1 MINNDALVNVIMKM
15 DAFTMKKGKDLT
27 LKRELVDGINAFVG
41 TDDLETIYINTV
53 EQVNIPDVFVMPLY
67 DRNFNMFAMD
77 PDITTCCPYGYTIE
91 IHQRCFDKYTA
102 EELVAIIIHHI
113 LQNVQSDVA
122 KSRFMGAYAEASR
135 MLKDTDLVDAFDDV
149 SHSEVT
155 YMAFLDICMRPF
167 NVPVQGETVIGTD
180 DVMKSVGLADAFDS
194 ALIKMDSSM
203 GLKVDVDKV
212 VAKQL
217 EQDTKTLKTIFQACT
232 NNDIYHYFSV
242 VKNGM
247 PLLTIQNIMQADKT
261 GAVLGFEAK
270 PIKRHPKGKHEN
282 KAAMIESAL
291 LESFLNPK
299 DEIELQYQIDKII
312 TDMRYME
319 HADERAALLFR
330 TRTLTMKIT
339 KTRGKIMKK
348 LEKNPNDANL
358 KHKVEYLDTALDKLE
373 MMRQKIVNTEI
384 KPHQIGLVVKYPTGY
399 NY

>member
-1 MINNDALVNVIMKM
+1 
-15 DAFTMKKGKDLT
+15 
-27 LKRELVDGINAFVG
+27 
-41 TDDLETIYINTV
+41 
-53 EQVNIPDVFVMPLY
+53 
-67 DRNFNMFAMD
+67 MFAMD

-135 MLKDTDLVDAFDDV
+135 TFKDTDLVDAFDDV

-167 NVPVQGETVIGTD
+167 NVPVQGETVVGTD
-180 DVMKSVGLADAFDS
+180 DVMKNIGLAAAFDA
-194 ALIKMDSSM
+194 ALIKMDSSV
-203 GLKVDVDKV
+203 GLKVDVAQTI
-212 VAKQL
+212 AKQL
-217 EQDTKTLKTIFQACT
+217 EMDTKTLKTIFQACT

-242 VKNGM
+242 IKNGM
-247 PLLTIQNIMQADKT
+247 PLLTIQNIMTADKT

-270 PIKRHPKGKHEN
+270 PARRIKDRPKSRES
-282 KAAMIESAL
+282 IVESAL
-291 LESFLNPK
+291 LESFLNPR
-299 DEIELQYQIDKII
+299 DEIELQYQIDKIV

-319 HADERAALLFR
+319 HSDERAALLVR

-358 KHKVEYLDTALDKLE
+358 KHKIEYLDTALDKLE
-373 MMRQKIVNTEI
+373 MMREKIVNTEI
-384 KPHQIGLVVKYPTGY
+384 KPHQIGLVVKYPVGY